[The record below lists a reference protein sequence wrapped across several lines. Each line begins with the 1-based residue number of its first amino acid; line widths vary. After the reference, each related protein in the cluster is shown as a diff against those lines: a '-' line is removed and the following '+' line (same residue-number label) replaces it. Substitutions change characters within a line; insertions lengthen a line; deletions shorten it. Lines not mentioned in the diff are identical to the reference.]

1 MYVCN
6 LRTLVPLRAEAEI
19 DERYREC
26 NVGRE
31 EFVAWLPAARQF
43 LIRSRTDRL
52 RERIARHASDC
63 MIHSRACT

>member
-52 RERIARHASDC
+52 
-63 MIHSRACT
+63 